1 MDKYKIIKK
10 GLFQKLS
17 SFEEDIN
24 GLSAEGWRVVSS
36 SSDNATLYVIMERQ
50 R

>member
-10 GLFQKLS
+10 GLIQSLK
-17 SFEEDIN
+17 SFEEQVN
-24 GLSAEGWRVVSS
+24 GLAAEGWRVVSA
-36 SSDNATLYVIMERQ
+36 SSDNATIYVIMERQ